1 MTGKQCAIMERNI
14 NKSVDEI
21 KKLLA
26 EGGQN
31 GEVNN
36 FYVETITEKLD
47 NIQAELNK
55 MEY

>member
-1 MTGKQCAIMERNI
+1 MTGKQCAILERNI
-14 NKSVDEI
+14 NKSVGEI

-36 FYVETITEKLD
+36 FYVETINEKLD
-47 NIQAELNK
+47 NIQAELSK

>member
-1 MTGKQCAIMERNI
+1 MTGKQCAILERNI

-36 FYVETITEKLD
+36 FYIETINKKLD

>member
-1 MTGKQCAIMERNI
+1 MTGKQCAILERNI

-36 FYVETITEKLD
+36 FYVETINEKLD
-47 NIQAELNK
+47 NIKAELNK

>member
-21 KKLLA
+21 KKLLT

-36 FYVETITEKLD
+36 FYVETIGEKLD
-47 NIQAELNK
+47 NIKAELNK

>member
-36 FYVETITEKLD
+36 FYVEAITEKLD

>member
-36 FYVETITEKLD
+36 FYVETINEKLD
-47 NIQAELNK
+47 NIKAELNK

>member
-14 NKSVDEI
+14 NKSIDEI

-36 FYVETITEKLD
+36 FYVETINEKLD
-47 NIQAELNK
+47 NIKAELNK

>member
-1 MTGKQCAIMERNI
+1 MTGRQCAILERNI

-26 EGGQN
+26 DGAKN

-36 FYVETITEKLD
+36 FYVDTINSKLD
-47 NIQAELNK
+47 NIKTELNN

>member
-1 MTGKQCAIMERNI
+1 MTGKQCAILERNI

-36 FYVETITEKLD
+36 FYVETINEKLD
-47 NIQAELNK
+47 NIKTELNN